1 MIFVKKSAALRI
13 AQRIVENTGLDGN
26 LGIFTEQKYTGPAE
40 TAELLKLVM
49 ALSACNLVQSM
60 KADFIVKGFSQE
72 SLGEITRDF
81 VLESLREQKLVPL
94 EGKKAAGEMRL
105 EIMKVVG
112 ELQEIWKKEEEGQG
126 AGSGPRYYC
135 VKEVLQRLGGKVNYG
150 LQDALFALMCFRH
163 QYYIRYFK
171 EILGLTGAKREE
183 VKAVFWKPGFVERRL
198 LKPSQ
203 DRRVRKRRSS

>member
-1 MIFVKKSAALRI
+1 MIFAKKTAALRI

-26 LGIFTEQKYTGPAE
+26 IGIFKEQKYTGPAE
-40 TAELLKLVM
+40 TGELLKLVM
-49 ALSACNLVQSM
+49 ALSACNLVQTM
-60 KADFIVKGFSQE
+60 KADFIVRGFSQE

-81 VLESLREQKLVPL
+81 VLESLRKQKLVPL

-105 EIMKVVG
+105 AIMKVVD
-112 ELQEIWKKEEEGQG
+112 ELQEIWEKEEEKQG

-150 LQDALFALMCFRH
+150 LHDALFALMCFRH

-171 EILGLTGAKREE
+171 EILGLSGVQRDE
-183 VKAVFWKPGFVERRL
+183 VKEVFWKPGFVDRRL
-198 LKPSQ
+198 LKPGQ
-203 DRRVRKRRSS
+203 DRRTRKRRLK